1 MLGQSFQGFVPAAT
15 LGYPRVVVS
24 RKTAFTDS
32 PDPLISIA
40 NTASFGEIE
49 RIAQKT
55 VDPRRFHANLLIA
68 GAERWEERD
77 WIGRT
82 IEIGGAQL
90 RIEEPIK
97 RCESTNVEPGS
108 GERDLNIPRVLERG
122 FGHLECGIYGRVVSP
137 GLIEVGGV
145 VALLP

>member
-1 MLGQSFQGFVPAAT
+1 MRNG
-15 LGYPRVVVS
+15 
-24 RKTAFTDS
+24 
-32 PDPLISIA
+32 
-40 NTASFGEIE
+40 
-49 RIAQKT
+49 
-55 VDPRRFHANLLIA
+55 
-68 GAERWEERD
+68 WEERD

-108 GERDLNIPRVLERG
+108 GERDLSIPRVLGRG

-137 GLIEVGGV
+137 GLIESGGV
-145 VALLP
+145 VAVLP